1 MANRLR
7 AWVGWV
13 PPSGGGAGG
22 WVSGWSSAALAT
34 TLAEKQS
41 GISRGHFSFTNTNAS
56 HAREALELVAE
67 NRCAQ
72 IYADIVE
79 DFEMGDF
86 EE

>member
-1 MANRLR
+1 M
-7 AWVGWV
+7 G
-13 PPSGGGAGG
+13 
-22 WVSGWSSAALAT
+22 GWSSAALAT

-41 GISRGHFSFTNTNAS
+41 GISRGHFSFTNAS